1 MRSLSSLRRFLP
13 LLLILLAVAPM
24 FLLVGCSTPQY
35 ASVSAAPAQ
44 QYAPQ
49 YAQPQGACYQSVP
62 VQQYAPVVQQSACSQ
77 AAPVQQIQLVQPAT
91 QLIMAQPTGVKFETG
106 APEVVRTGLA
116 IPGNVV
122 MCFGNFLRCSM
133 EALFPTPTP
142 SMSYTYAPLAPAP
155 APQYFVPRQA
165 PYCAPV
171 QYAPAPPP
179 QAAPLPQK
187 APGCEPPAAPPSPV
201 ACVGRECLPPGSR

>member
-1 MRSLSSLRRFLP
+1 MRRFLSSLRLLP
-13 LLLILLAVAPM
+13 LLLILLAIAPC
-24 FLLVGCSTPQY
+24 FLLSACSTPQY
-35 ASVSAAPAQ
+35 ASVSAAPVQ
-44 QYAPQ
+44 QYA
-49 YAQPQGACYQSVP
+49 PQGACYQNAP
-62 VQQYAPVVQQSACSQ
+62 AYAPAVQQSACSQ

-106 APEVVRTGLA
+106 PAEVVRTGLA

-122 MCFGNFLRCSM
+122 TCFGNFLRCSM

-165 PYCAPV
+165 PYCAPP

-187 APGCEPPAAPPSPV
+187 SCASPTPPPSPV
-201 ACVGRECLPPGSR
+201 ACTGPECRPLGSR

>member
-1 MRSLSSLRRFLP
+1 MRFLSSLRRFLP

-35 ASVSAAPAQ
+35 ASVSAAPVQ
-44 QYAPQ
+44 QAAYA
-49 YAQPQGACYQSVP
+49 PQGACYQST
-62 VQQYAPVVQQSACSQ
+62 PVVQQSACSQ

-106 APEVVRTGLA
+106 PSEVVRTGLA

-133 EALFPTPTP
+133 EALFPTPAP

-179 QAAPLPQK
+179 PQAAPVPQK
-187 APGCEPPAAPPSPV
+187 APGCEPPAAPPSPI